1 MQRRIKESAS
11 LVFAGAAL
19 VWVAGC
25 AAPSPS
31 PEPAQQDSV
40 IAPGGIEGGVGNGG
54 AGGVGGNGGAGG
66 VGGNGGAGGA
76 P

>member
-31 PEPAQQDSV
+31 HDPAQQDSV
-40 IAPGGIEGGVGNGG
+40 IAPGGSEGGVGNGG
-54 AGGVGGNGGAGG
+54 NGGNGGVGGT
-66 VGGNGGAGGA
+66 GGNGGAGGA

>member
-31 PEPAQQDSV
+31 PDPAQQDAVV
-40 IAPGGIEGGVGNGG
+40 IAPEGVGGNGGVGGVGNGG
-54 AGGVGGNGGAGG
+54 NGGAG
-66 VGGNGGAGGA
+66 
-76 P
+76 

>member
-1 MQRRIKESAS
+1 MKQQRIKESAS

-31 PEPAQQDSV
+31 PEPAEQDSV
-40 IAPGGIEGGVGNGG
+40 TVPGGDVGTGGNGGVGT
-54 AGGVGGNGGAGG
+54 GGNGGAG
-66 VGGNGGAGGA
+66 
-76 P
+76 

>member
-25 AAPSPS
+25 AAPSQS
-31 PEPAQQDSV
+31 PDPAQQDSV
-40 IAPGGIEGGVGNGG
+40 IAPEGG
-54 AGGVGGNGGAGG
+54 AGNGGNGGAG
-66 VGGNGGAGGA
+66 
-76 P
+76 

>member
-25 AAPSPS
+25 AAPSQS
-31 PEPAQQDSV
+31 PDPAQQDSV
-40 IAPGGIEGGVGNGG
+40 IAPE
-54 AGGVGGNGGAGG
+54 GGVGGNGGVGN
-66 VGGNGGAGGA
+66 GGNGGAG
-76 P
+76 

>member
-1 MQRRIKESAS
+1 MHHRIKESAS

-31 PEPAQQDSV
+31 PEPGKEDAVYVPADDLAGS
-40 IAPGGIEGGVGNGG
+40 GGN
-54 AGGVGGNGGAGG
+54 GGNGGAG
-66 VGGNGGAGGA
+66 
-76 P
+76 

>member
-1 MQRRIKESAS
+1 MHHRIKESAS

-31 PEPAQQDSV
+31 PDPAQQDAV
-40 IAPGGIEGGVGNGG
+40 IAPGGGEGGVGNGG
-54 AGGVGGNGGAGG
+54 VGGTGGAG
-66 VGGNGGAGGA
+66 
-76 P
+76 

>member
-25 AAPSPS
+25 ATPSPS
-31 PEPAQQDSV
+31 PDPAQQDSV
-40 IAPGGIEGGVGNGG
+40 IAPES
-54 AGGVGGNGGAGG
+54 GVGGNGGNGSAG
-66 VGGNGGAGGA
+66 
-76 P
+76 

>member
-31 PEPAQQDSV
+31 PDPAQQDSV
-40 IAPGGIEGGVGNGG
+40 IAPEGGVGAGNGGNGGVGNGG
-54 AGGVGGNGGAGG
+54 NGGAG
-66 VGGNGGAGGA
+66 
-76 P
+76 

>member
-31 PEPAQQDSV
+31 PDPAQQDSV
-40 IAPGGIEGGVGNGG
+40 IAPE
-54 AGGVGGNGGAGG
+54 GGVGGNGGVGN
-66 VGGNGGAGGA
+66 GGNGGAG
-76 P
+76 